1 MKLLFFYLCIMNLLG
16 FFIMFLDKQKARHGK
31 WRIPEKTLFFTA
43 LLGGSLGTTLG
54 MHTFHHKT
62 KHWYF
67 KYGMPLIL
75 LLQAILLFFL
85 IDMTMIHSIDLL

>member
-1 MKLLFFYLCIMNLLG
+1 MKLLFLYLCIMNLLG

-54 MHTFHHKT
+54 MHTFRHKT

-75 LLQAILLFFL
+75 FLQAILLFFL
-85 IDMTMIHSIDLL
+85 IDLTMIHSVNLL

>member
-1 MKLLFFYLCIMNLLG
+1 MIIYFLIINGTGFLLMG
-16 FFIMFLDKQKARHGK
+16 FDKNRARHGA
-31 WRIPEKTLFFTA
+31 WRIPEKTLFGCA

-54 MHTFHHKT
+54 MYAFRHKT

-75 LLQAILLFFL
+75 ILQMAIAGFLL
-85 IDMTMIHSIDLL
+85 